1 MSIGRPQM
9 EQQIKKYQTAGEV
22 VSEEDPFSGGIDL
35 SQIDPTQLM
44 NLINAAQA
52 RAGAPVTAPS
62 YEQSFDK
69 YVQRLQPYTY
79 QAPRM
84 NIYDV
89 ASELGA
95 AILAT
100 PATGNAFAGIGQG
113 FAGVSNRIRQNQEAN
128 QKLNQQVAMQAAS
141 MAMQDEKSANDYL
154 QKYSIEMLKLANDP
168 GDLITIEFDEMIPKL
183 DENKQPV
190 LDDSGVQV
198 MVPSGERMQGS
209 FRNNASSRETIDNLL
224 REQNGVEITSPQSII
239 NMGSPG
245 DTAFISSMISSGD
258 EIAAEARAS
267 SAIRDQVAY
276 ARNLARQVGPEGF
289 GNVQSF
295 IIPIKNFM
303 SGLGLGGLI
312 DESKLGTQTAL
323 NQLGIGFAMAIVGQT
338 KGAIS
343 NREMDMF
350 LAASPVLGST
360 YDGFMKQLTYL
371 DRIAERSQQ
380 FSIDYN
386 EEANR
391 LEDSGLTY
399 SKQMRALNRFEAEW
413 SNNNPL
419 FTTEEF
425 EDLRAN
431 SNNESLLGEDFDW
444 RVQRNQH
451 TQIQNAQTQGQ
462 TGQQSIDNRVD
473 STVNEIMSNKTM
485 TLPEKKELLQSMVD
499 NGIRVGEEVI
509 LNFGLT
515 PKQD

>member
-1 MSIGRPQM
+1 
-9 EQQIKKYQTAGEV
+9 
-22 VSEEDPFSGGIDL
+22 
-35 SQIDPTQLM
+35 
-44 NLINAAQA
+44 
-52 RAGAPVTAPS
+52 
-62 YEQSFDK
+62 
-69 YVQRLQPYTY
+69 
-79 QAPRM
+79 
-84 NIYDV
+84 
-89 ASELGA
+89 
-95 AILAT
+95 
-100 PATGNAFAGIGQG
+100 
-113 FAGVSNRIRQNQEAN
+113 
-128 QKLNQQVAMQAAS
+128 
-141 MAMQDEKSANDYL
+141 
-154 QKYSIEMLKLANDP
+154 
-168 GDLITIEFDEMIPKL
+168 
-183 DENKQPV
+183 
-190 LDDSGVQV
+190 
-198 MVPSGERMQGS
+198 
-209 FRNNASSRETIDNLL
+209 
-224 REQNGVEITSPQSII
+224 
-239 NMGSPG
+239 
-245 DTAFISSMISSGD
+245 MISSGD

-276 ARNLARQVGPEGF
+276 ARNLARQVGTEGF

-295 IIPIKNFM
+295 IVPIKNFM

-391 LEDSGLTY
+391 LEDSGLSY
-399 SKQMRALNRFEAEW
+399 AKQMRALNRYEAEW
-413 SNNNPL
+413 SNDNPL

-431 SNNESLLGEDFDW
+431 SNDESLLDEGFDW
-444 RVQRNQH
+444 RAQKNQH

-462 TGQQSIDNRVD
+462 TGQQSIDNRVNN
-473 STVNEIMSNKTM
+473 TVNEIMSNKNM
-485 TLPEKKELLQSMVD
+485 TLDEKQELLQSMVD
-499 NGIRVGEEVI
+499 NGIRVGENVI

-515 PKQD
+515 PKQN